1 MARRDPAT
9 VRESVKG
16 VAKFDDLFGSSR
28 RNVIASHIRG
38 KVYKRGNT
46 WYAETMIGNKS
57 VMGDNTGYW
66 AKMLQSAIEDVTATR
81 RVYIAGY
88 DLSRYEPYYYGEEI

>member
-1 MARRDPAT
+1 MTRRDPAII
-9 VRESVKG
+9 RESVKG
-16 VAKFDDLFGSSR
+16 ITKYHDLFGSSH
-28 RNVIASHIRG
+28 RNIIASHIRG
-38 KVYKRGNT
+38 RVYKRGTT
-46 WYAETMIGNKS
+46 WYAETLIGNKP

-88 DLSRYEPYYYGEEI
+88 DLSKYEPTDHGETL